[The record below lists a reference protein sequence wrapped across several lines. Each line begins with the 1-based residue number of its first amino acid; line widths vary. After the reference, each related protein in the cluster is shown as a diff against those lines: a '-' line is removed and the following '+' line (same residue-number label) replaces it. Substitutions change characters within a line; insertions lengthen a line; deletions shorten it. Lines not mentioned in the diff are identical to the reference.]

1 MPGPDPLLLQLGF
14 LLLIGAAVAPRPHL
28 VRLLIGGAALAWLVR
43 AALAGDMIGMA
54 WSGAIAGLCLILIGR
69 RLWESNGVRFSAD
82 EQHMVATLFE
92 ELPKSRARHLV
103 DQGIWLNGKAGDVL
117 TREGEPVDHLY
128 YLAEGEARVLSHGS
142 RVGLCRP
149 GDLIGELT
157 VLSGET
163 ASATVILLTPARF
176 WCAPAE
182 DLRPY
187 VEAHEDIRRAI
198 EHGFATVL
206 KAKLRASNRAIVE
219 AAGAAPAA

>member
-1 MPGPDPLLLQLGF
+1 MLGPDPLLFQLGF

-28 VRLLIGGAALAWLVR
+28 SRVLIGAAALAWLVR
-43 AALAGDMIGMA
+43 AALAGDAIGMA

-69 RLWESNGVRFSAD
+69 RLWEDNKVRFSPD

-103 DQGIWLNGKAGDVL
+103 DQGVWLNGRAGDVL

-128 YLAEGEARVLSHGS
+128 YLAEGEARVLSFGS
-142 RVGLCRP
+142 QVGLCRP

-163 ASATVILLTPARF
+163 ASATVILNMPARF

-206 KAKLRASNRAIVE
+206 KAKLRAGNRAIVE